1 MSVSRILCFFA
12 WCILLPQ
19 ALQAQR
25 VPLRMELYPQVQY
38 YGDSEWDG
46 DVMIGI
52 GATLIRQ
59 IKEKGALKTGIQYGY
74 ASRTAGSI
82 SLANLETGFGLYS
95 KENQGG
101 FFGDLLI
108 KGGLERTRI
117 EVPLVADVLVNN
129 FFLGF
134 ELGTGYTFTFVSGV
148 NLGVRLG
155 AGIGTIDIEAD
166 PLILLRGGIV
176 FSYQLN

>member
-1 MSVSRILCFFA
+1 MRVSRIVFVFTLF
-12 WCILLPQ
+12 ILLPQ
-19 ALQAQR
+19 ALKAQR

-59 IKEKGALKTGIQYGY
+59 IKEKGPLKTGIQYGY
-74 ASRTAGSI
+74 TSRTAGSI

-101 FFGDLLI
+101 FFGDVLI

-117 EVPLVADVLVNN
+117 EVPLVTDIVVNN

-134 ELGTGYTFTFVSGV
+134 ELGVGYNYNFVNGV
-148 NLGVRLG
+148 NLGFRVG
-155 AGIGTIDIEAD
+155 AGLGTTDIEGD
-166 PLILLRGGIV
+166 PLLVLRGGII
-176 FSYQLN
+176 FSYPLN

>member
-1 MSVSRILCFFA
+1 MSVSRILLCFA
-12 WCILLPQ
+12 CLLFSSQ

-25 VPLRMELYPQVQY
+25 IPLRMELYPQVQY
-38 YGDSEWDG
+38 YGDTEWDG

-74 ASRTAGSI
+74 ASRTAGAI
-82 SLANLETGFGLYS
+82 RLANLETGVGLYS

-117 EVPLVADVLVNN
+117 EVPLVADIVVNN

-134 ELGTGYTFTFVSGV
+134 EIGTGYNFSFVSGV
-148 NLGVRLG
+148 NLGLRLG

-166 PLILLRGGIV
+166 PLILLRGGIL
-176 FSYQLN
+176 FSYPLN